1 MLVFK
6 YLSMHLKSQMEYR
19 TSFILS
25 FFAQILP
32 IAFSACMVF
41 ILLDKFNFLVK
52 YDKYEIMLGIAIVQ
66 FGFSMAECFG
76 RGFDKFSDII
86 KGGKLDLML
95 IKPRSIYIQI
105 FGSNIAFTKLSRI
118 IGMLVLFVIAI
129 CNLEF
134 DKSFINILLLIG
146 LLIFSTI
153 IYFALYLL
161 AACFCFKTI
170 EGLEFTNIF
179 TDGSREFGQY
189 PMGIFRKEVLIWFTF
204 FIPMACVN
212 YYPIKYILGKS
223 NSILYLLSPML
234 SFGLLILAVVTFNA
248 CLKHYE
254 SAGS

>member
-1 MLVFK
+1 MLALK
-6 YLSMHLKSQMEYR
+6 YMSMHLRSQLEYR

-32 IAFSACMVF
+32 ITFSACMVF
-41 ILLDKFNFLVK
+41 ILMDKFSFLEK

-66 FGFSMAECFG
+66 FGFSMAESFG

-86 KGGKLDLML
+86 KGGKLDLIL
-95 IKPRSIYIQI
+95 VKPRSIYIQV
-105 FGSNIAFTKLSRI
+105 FGSNVAFHKLSRV
-118 IGMLVLFVIAI
+118 IGMIVLFVIAI
-129 CNLEF
+129 VNLDF
-134 DKSFINILLLIG
+134 NKSVGNIFLLILLLV
-146 LLIFSTI
+146 FSTI

-189 PMGIFRKEVLIWFTF
+189 PMGIFKREVLILFTF
-204 FIPMACVN
+204 LIPIACVN
-212 YYPIKYILGKS
+212 YYPIKYILGES
-223 NSILYLLSPML
+223 NSLWYLISPLLSIV
-234 SFGLLILAVVTFNA
+234 LLVIAVLTFNR

-254 SAGS
+254 STGS